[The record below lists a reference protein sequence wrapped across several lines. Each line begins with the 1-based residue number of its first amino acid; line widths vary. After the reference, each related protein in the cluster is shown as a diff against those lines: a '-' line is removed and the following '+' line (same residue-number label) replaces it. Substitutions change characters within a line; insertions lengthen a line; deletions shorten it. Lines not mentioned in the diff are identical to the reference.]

1 MPLVFLLLAAVYV
14 AMAAASASYPALL
27 AVVFLWGLAN
37 HVGLNVLIVRLT
49 ALDPA
54 RRGAI
59 MGLNSGV
66 TYLALF
72 AGTIGFG
79 AVYSGVVFAILPL
92 AAAGL
97 MLVAATSAALAPR

>member
-1 MPLVFLLLAAVYV
+1 VAGVYMS
-14 AMAAASASYPALL
+14 MAAASASYPAML

-37 HVGLNVLIVRLT
+37 HFGLNVLIMRLT

-79 AVYSGVVFAILPL
+79 AVYAGSVFFILPL

-97 MLVAATSAALAPR
+97 MLAAAISAVLAKS

>member
-1 MPLVFLLLAAVYV
+1 M
-14 AMAAASASYPALL
+14 
-27 AVVFLWGLAN
+27 
-37 HVGLNVLIVRLT
+37 RLT

-72 AGTIGFG
+72 VGTLGFG
-79 AVYSGVVFAILPL
+79 AVYSAAATFFVLPL
-92 AAAGL
+92 AAAAL
-97 MLVAATSAALAPR
+97 MLAAAVSAALAPR

>member
-1 MPLVFLLLAAVYV
+1 MRQCWSSSFA
-14 AMAAASASYPALL
+14 
-27 AVVFLWGLAN
+27 WGLAN
-37 HVGLNVLIVRLT
+37 HFGLNVLIMRLT

-72 AGTIGFG
+72 AGTVGFG
-79 AVYSGVVFAILPL
+79 RVYALTGFNTLPL
-92 AAAGL
+92 IAGGL
-97 MLVAATSAALAPR
+97 MLVAAFFAALAPR

>member
-1 MPLVFLLLAAVYV
+1 MRLA
-14 AMAAASASYPALL
+14 
-27 AVVFLWGLAN
+27 
-37 HVGLNVLIVRLT
+37 

-72 AGTIGFG
+72 AGTAGFG
-79 AVYSGVVFAILPL
+79 AIYPFSGFTLLPGVAVL
-92 AAAGL
+92 LMVCAAGF
-97 MLVAATSAALAPR
+97 AALAPRAGSA

>member
-1 MPLVFLLLAAVYV
+1 M
-14 AMAAASASYPALL
+14 
-27 AVVFLWGLAN
+27 
-37 HVGLNVLIVRLT
+37 RLT

-72 AGTIGFG
+72 VGTIGFG
-79 AVYSGVVFAILPL
+79 AIYAKVGFAILPL
-92 AAAGL
+92 AGAGL
-97 MLVAATSAALAPR
+97 MLLAACLATLVTRSAGNNG

>member
-1 MPLVFLLLAAVYV
+1 MAGGSGSYAGLLV
-14 AMAAASASYPALL
+14 
-27 AVVFLWGLAN
+27 VVFFWGLAN
-37 HVGLNVLIVRLT
+37 HFGLNVLIMRLT
-49 ALDPA
+49 ALDPG

-72 AGTIGFG
+72 AGTVGFG
-79 AVYSGVVFAILPL
+79 QAYAWTGFFVLPL

-97 MLVAATSAALAPR
+97 MVLAALFAKLAP